1 VHGICHTTEH
11 AKLVIKTVTLGLPER
26 EGILFRLEALV
37 MPIFHSDHHDFA
49 SFIATEI
56 LTKLYTYVPIRWHS
70 QFKII
75 YEISTVIFNF

>member
-1 VHGICHTTEH
+1 MEICHTREH

-26 EGILFRLEALV
+26 EGILFRTEPWERP
-37 MPIFHSDHHDFA
+37 MFHSEQHDFA
-49 SFIATEI
+49 PFTATEI
-56 LTKLYTYVPIRWHS
+56 LTKLCTYVPIRWHS